1 MQLRI
6 FYLHVRLAI
15 FSGSEDIRE
24 FVIFWKKNGF
34 LNNFFEVESALVILF
49 LNIAQQKVLESSF
62 IKKVFLFW
70 CLFQD
75 LLNNSFKLL
84 HDTKYLLLCY
94 IEIKITSADSTVGLF
109 LQIFFK
115 NTIFTIVVYLLR
127 LVLY

>member
-62 IKKVFLFW
+62 IKKVFLF
-70 CLFQD
+70 
-75 LLNNSFKLL
+75 
-84 HDTKYLLLCY
+84 
-94 IEIKITSADSTVGLF
+94 
-109 LQIFFK
+109 
-115 NTIFTIVVYLLR
+115 
-127 LVLY
+127 